1 MSYISGKYHVLV
13 NGKGY
18 TISQNRNGVRYY
30 QKKRAPTF
38 VSKFGSG
45 DSSYRDGTYWQ
56 YFAQSNWRNGSKQL
70 KFDDPGRFW
79 KSSDVNPT
87 DSDKLTLS
95 KKLVSAGQTTSG
107 IDVNVI
113 ESWRA
118 DGSSAFGDGSDGALT
133 ISSDTTEAPID
144 SSCSGTSGTTS
155 LTATNA
161 SFAANQKIL
170 IHQSRGTG
178 VGQWELNTI
187 ASYTAGT
194 ITTTDPLSYTYTDS
208 GSSQAQ
214 VRVMKQYSA
223 VTIDSTK
230 TYTAKA
236 WDGNVGGI
244 LGFYC
249 NGTVTVTGTITAT
262 GKGFRGASNQGNYS
276 AGNQGE
282 GTLGIGSTS
291 TSANGSAGGGGAQEN
306 DNGGSGGGGGNGTSG
321 TTGQL
326 GGGDV
331 AGGVGGGTSGT
342 ASLSTA
348 VFGGGGGSSGSA
360 TGSPGYAQGPGGN
373 GGGLIFLIA
382 KTITVTGGI
391 QNNGSSPT
399 GGPRNGGGGGAGGST
414 IVKTQTITMGTSL
427 VTASAG
433 SGGVQTGP
441 DYNHAGGAG
450 GVGRIHIDYLT
461 SVSGTTT
468 PTLDSTQDGSLSDS
482 AASTTSTAYAGTS
495 GGKIYSWDNAT
506 TWTEVYDARVLTNYE
521 TGNDTDKIVGDT
533 GGTETAQAQGFQIA
547 TTTKVK
553 GVSVYLKK
561 NAGTPGDI
569 TVRIE
574 TNNAG
579 VPSGT
584 LANANATGTI
594 PAFTTS
600 SYGWINLEFNSNFS
614 LTGTTQYWLVLK
626 TAAAAND
633 QNYAWASDGSSPT
646 YSSGTMAASTDGGS
660 TWSAVAAADAYFRIK
675 SNATQINCST
685 ISSLGGTKKMYFGTG
700 EVTSTDNGDARII
713 SFDGTNW
720 AINKTFTTAACV
732 LSMKESAVQDKV
744 FIGTG
749 TDAIVYETADFS
761 TYTSSDDIEV
771 PQNPGYPYAML
782 EYNSSFYVG
791 GGSPE
796 LVPTQYY
803 NGFLRFN
810 NTVDWDALYPFDFTV
825 IKSLEFYDS
834 FMFIGTYHGQI
845 YLYDTSSLSPLFNF
859 KEQYGYQ
866 VQIQAMKYFDDKL
879 YFALCPQD
887 GTGETNVGI
896 WMFDRRGLH
905 LAHTVSGVTNYKCFA
920 VVNGTMLVGTGTD
933 GYVYKLST
941 TEYPTT
947 GYYQSSYYDANLPSI
962 PKLYKEVVIR
972 HDPLVSGQS
981 ITVWYKFKES
991 DSWTQLTTGVDNSVG
1006 SEEQTLS
1013 FAAGITSKK
1022 ISLKVVLNGGGT
1034 NTPTLT
1040 EVVMQYSLYPEFKWQ
1055 WNMRLKAKKNL
1066 KLADDTTDSRSAS
1079 TIRSELEA
1087 LMETETLYTFVD
1099 IDGTS
1104 YSVLV
1109 NDIDQTTWV
1118 INPDDVSEDEIV
1130 LNLLE
1135 A

>member
-1 MSYISGKYHVLV
+1 MAYQDSKYHIKI

-170 IHQSRGTG
+170 IHQGRGTG

-194 ITTTDPLSYTYTDS
+194 ITTTNPLAYTYTNS
-208 GSSQAQ
+208 GASIAQ
-214 VRVMKQYSA
+214 VRVMKQYSS

-230 TYTAKA
+230 VYTTKTRT
-236 WDGNVGGI
+236 GSVGGI

-249 NGTVTVTGTITAT
+249 NGTVTVAGTITASN
-262 GKGFRGASNQGNYS
+262 KGYNGVGGA
-276 AGNQGE
+276 AGGGLQGE
-282 GTLGIGSTS
+282 GSVADAGATS
-291 TSANGSAGGGGAQEN
+291 TAANGNGGGGGQ
-306 DNGGSGGGGGNGTSG
+306 DNGVFNSGGGGGGNGTVGTNAANTGGTGGSGG
-321 TTGQL
+321 TT
-326 GGGDV
+326 
-331 AGGVGGGTSGT
+331 SGN
-342 ASLSTA
+342 ASLTNMT
-348 VFGGGGGSSGSA
+348 FGGGGGTRADSSGS
-360 TGSPGYAQGPGGN
+360 TSGK
-373 GGGLIFLIA
+373 GGGIIFILG
-382 KTITVTGGI
+382 KTITVTGAISAGGEDVS
-391 QNNGSSPT
+391 GSNA
-399 GGPRNGGGGGAGGST
+399 GAGGGAGGS
-414 IVKTQTITMGTSL
+414 ILIRGQTVTLGTNL
-427 VTASAG
+427 VTAS
-433 SGGVQTGP
+433 
-441 DYNHAGGAG
+441 GGAG
-450 GVGRIHIDYLT
+450 GTALDGNNGPGGAGGTGRIHVDYLT

-506 TWTEVYDARVLTNYE
+506 TWTEVYDARVLTSYE